1 MNNLYVYNTLAEFNS
16 DVYNNWETK
25 FNKHTVSEIKTNP
38 TQVKY
43 DQSNPFD
50 GYTLYWSGT
59 STTTET
65 KYSLQVNL
73 SELSNGQ
80 EALLLVNG
88 TIYKCKISY
97 VQDDR
102 GDQSTYTW
110 SIKGIGAYS
119 SSYYYTETKTIG
131 KGSGTRYTSKWYYTG
146 NIKLYVKPIPDA

>member
-16 DVYNNWETK
+16 DVNNNWETK

-97 VQDDR
+97 VQWNMS
-102 GDQSTYTW
+102 DQSTYTW
-110 SIKGIGAYS
+110 SIEGIGAYS
-119 SSYYYTETKTIG
+119 STYYEETETIK
-131 KGSGTRYTSKWYYTG
+131 KGQSPKYTSKWYYTG
-146 NIKLYVKPIPDA
+146 NIKLYVKPIPAA

>member
-59 STTTET
+59 NVTTASQN
-65 KYSLQVNL
+65 SLQVNL
-73 SELSNGQ
+73 SELSDEQ
-80 EALLLVNG
+80 EALLLVNDA
-88 TIYKCKISY
+88 IYECKIVYSPLS
-97 VQDDR
+97 
-102 GDQSTYTW
+102 STTWTW
-110 SIKGIGAYS
+110 SIKERTDNH
-119 SSYYYTETKTIG
+119 SYYYEQTIS
-131 KGSGTRYTSKWYYTG
+131 KQGSTSYTSKWEYSG
-146 NIKLYVKPIPDA
+146 NIKLYVKPIPSA

>member
-59 STTTET
+59 NVTTET
-65 KYSLQVNL
+65 KSFLQVNL
-73 SELSNGQ
+73 SELSDEQ

-88 TIYKCKISY
+88 TIYECKISY
-97 VQDDR
+97 SQL
-102 GDQSTYTW
+102 SSKTW
-110 SIKGIGAYS
+110 SWLIKPRTGYN
-119 SSYYYTETKTIG
+119 SYYHEQTISKQG
-131 KGSGTRYTSKWYYTG
+131 GTSYNSKWEYSG
-146 NIKLYVKPIPDA
+146 NIKLYVKPIPSA

>member
-65 KYSLQVNL
+65 KSLRQVNL
-73 SELSNGQ
+73 LGLSNGQ
-80 EALLLVNG
+80 EALLLIND
-88 TIYKCKISY
+88 TPYECKIVY
-97 VQDDR
+97 QD
-102 GDQSTYTW
+102 
-110 SIKGIGAYS
+110 YS
-119 SSYYYTETKTIG
+119 SSSIWRIDGRTSSTTYYMEKETEYG
-131 KGSGTRYTSKWYYTG
+131 GGSNRYTSKWYYTG
-146 NIKLYVKPIPDA
+146 NIKLYVKPIPTA

>member
-59 STTTET
+59 NVTTSSKNE
-65 KYSLQVNL
+65 LQVNL
-73 SELSNGQ
+73 SELSDGQ

-88 TIYKCKISY
+88 TVYECEINYAQLS
-97 VQDDR
+97 
-102 GDQSTYTW
+102 STTWTW
-110 SIKGIGAYS
+110 SIYPRTGGS
-119 SSYYYTETKTIG
+119 NSYYYEQTISKPG
-131 KGSGTRYTSKWYYTG
+131 HTTYTSEWKYSG
-146 NIKLYVKPIPDA
+146 NIKLYVKPIPSA